1 MCRKVLVGRFLYS
14 ANISHLFKKHVPTN
28 TRKHRLF
35 ILKKK
40 QTNKQNKTKQET
52 KQSNEQD
59 MAPMNQ
65 LVNKKEIYGYFT
77 YSISV

>member
-1 MCRKVLVGRFLYS
+1 MSPQTLE
-14 ANISHLFKKHVPTN
+14 NIDCLFW
-28 TRKHRLF
+28 
-35 ILKKK
+35 KKK

-65 LVNKKEIYGYFT
+65 LVKKKEIYGYFT